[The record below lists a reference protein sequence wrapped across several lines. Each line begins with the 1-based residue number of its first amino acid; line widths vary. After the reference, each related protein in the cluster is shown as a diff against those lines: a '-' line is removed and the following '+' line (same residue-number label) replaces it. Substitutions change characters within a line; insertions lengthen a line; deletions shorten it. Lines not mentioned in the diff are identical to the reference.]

1 MVAIEKQAARTDL
14 SSEEVKRRVAIL
26 KRFRE
31 LLCQQRDRFRQ
42 YLTVLDKQKDVIENG
57 DTDQLMAHVELEE
70 QIVGDIFAIQKVIDP
85 LEAMY
90 QVAFPNGSGGSYAA
104 VGTVGASSTAGTENS
119 GGFNRITGQVTLQE
133 DVPDLRAALEELR
146 AEAVIRSG
154 RNKDLLAKRME
165 ELRQEMRTLRSNP
178 YAIHR
183 PSYSDNSASLVDI
196 AG

>member
-1 MVAIEKQAARTDL
+1 MVAIEKQMAKTDL

-42 YLTVLDKQKDVIENG
+42 YLTVLDKQKEVIENG
-57 DTDQLMAHVELEE
+57 DTEQLIAHVELEE

-90 QVAFPNGSGGSYAA
+90 QVAFPAGSAVVVGTASAAA
-104 VGTVGASSTAGTENS
+104 VGNSGAGTLP
-119 GGFNRITGQVTLQE
+119 GFNRVNGPVTLQG

-146 AEAVIRSG
+146 SEAVIRSG

-183 PSYSDNSASLVDI
+183 PSYSDNSAVLVDI